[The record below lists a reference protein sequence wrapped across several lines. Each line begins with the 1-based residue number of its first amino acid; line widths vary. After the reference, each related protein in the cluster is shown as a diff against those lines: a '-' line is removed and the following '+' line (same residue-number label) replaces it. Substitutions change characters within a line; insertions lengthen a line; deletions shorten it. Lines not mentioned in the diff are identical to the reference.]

1 MSENKAVVVN
11 NLTKMF
17 GNFIAVNGI
26 SFDIDEGDIFGFV
39 GPNGSGKSTTIRML
53 CGILDPT
60 SGSATVLGR
69 DIVTEAEAVK
79 ESIGYM
85 SQHFGLY
92 GDLTVFENVEFY
104 AGIYQVPEDQRA
116 VRIRQAIKDAGLTGR
131 EKELAD
137 NLAAG
142 FRQRLALVCAAIHQ
156 PELIFLDEPTAG
168 VDPKVRRH
176 FWEMLYEMAE
186 QGKTSLV
193 TTHYMEEAERC
204 TKLGFIFNGEII
216 ALGTPAEVKAGAAT
230 LEEAFLKLTRERLE
244 PDEEHGIP
252 RT

>member
-1 MSENKAVVVN
+1 VDKAVIVD
-11 NLTKMF
+11 NLTKKF
-17 GNFIAVNGI
+17 GDFVAVNGI
-26 SFDIDEGDIFGFV
+26 SFDIEAGEIFGFV

-69 DIVTEAEAVK
+69 DIATEAEAVK

-104 AGIYQVPEDQRA
+104 AGIYQVPEGKRA
-116 VRIRQAIKDAGLTGR
+116 VRIRQGIKDAGLKGR

-142 FRQRLALVCAAIHQ
+142 FRQRLALACASIHN

-186 QGKTSLV
+186 QGRTSLV

-216 ALGTPAEVKAGAAT
+216 ALGTPAEVKAGAVT
-230 LEEAFLKLTRERLE
+230 LEEAFLNLTRERLK
-244 PDEEHGIP
+244 PDEAHK
-252 RT
+252 T

>member
-1 MSENKAVVVN
+1 MLTTNREVTKAIIVD
-11 NLTKMF
+11 NLTKKF
-17 GNFIAVNGI
+17 GEFTAVDSI
-26 SFDIDEGDIFGFV
+26 SFDIEAGEIFGFV

-92 GDLTVFENVEFY
+92 GDLTVYENVEFY
-104 AGIYQVPEDQRA
+104 AGIYQVPEEQRA
-116 VRIRQAIKDAGLTGR
+116 VRIRQGIKEAGLKGR

-142 FRQRLALVCAAIHQ
+142 FRQRLALSCASIHD

-168 VDPKVRRH
+168 VDPRIRRH

-186 QGKTSLV
+186 QDRTSFV

-204 TKLGFIFNGEII
+204 SKLGFIFNGEII
-216 ALGTPAEVKAGAAT
+216 AMGTPAEVRAGAAT
-230 LEEAFLKLTRERLE
+230 LEEAFLKLTRERL
-244 PDEEHGIP
+244 
-252 RT
+252 